1 MNLVRANRLSAWGA
15 PRGPGYGERCS
26 PLRCSIQAD
35 RQALPS
41 GSHAERPV
49 QGSRRQE
56 YWAADA
62 GGPRAEQAGKVEAR
76 LLLSRSEGGTVA
88 RAGGNTCAPL
98 SAHVGSLVGNRTLSR
113 APNDRFVTHMRHQRR
128 WSKPHLYWTGMNG
141 SGNTGRTRA
150 CHRRAY
156 SNLDAWAARA
166 PSRPSKK
173 AEPRSGAIL
182 GAAGARRGVLSGCVN
197 YFIYG

>member
-1 MNLVRANRLSAWGA
+1 MNLLRASANRLSACGRA
-15 PRGPGYGERCS
+15 FGERCS

-98 SAHVGSLVGNRTLSR
+98 SAHVGSLGRVLINRDCS
-113 APNDRFVTHMRHQRR
+113 AIAAAIGSKFFVE
-128 WSKPHLYWTGMNG
+128 S
-141 SGNTGRTRA
+141 
-150 CHRRAY
+150 
-156 SNLDAWAARA
+156 
-166 PSRPSKK
+166 
-173 AEPRSGAIL
+173 
-182 GAAGARRGVLSGCVN
+182 
-197 YFIYG
+197 

>member
-35 RQALPS
+35 GQALP
-41 GSHAERPV
+41 GGGHAERPV

-76 LLLSRSEGGTVA
+76 LLFSRSEGGTVA
-88 RAGGNTCAPL
+88 RAGGNACGPV
-98 SAHVGSLVGNRTLSR
+98 SAHAGSLGLSQDVR
-113 APNDRFVTHMRHQRR
+113 PMRV
-128 WSKPHLYWTGMNG
+128 PL
-141 SGNTGRTRA
+141 
-150 CHRRAY
+150 
-156 SNLDAWAARA
+156 L
-166 PSRPSKK
+166 
-173 AEPRSGAIL
+173 L
-182 GAAGARRGVLSGCVN
+182 
-197 YFIYG
+197 